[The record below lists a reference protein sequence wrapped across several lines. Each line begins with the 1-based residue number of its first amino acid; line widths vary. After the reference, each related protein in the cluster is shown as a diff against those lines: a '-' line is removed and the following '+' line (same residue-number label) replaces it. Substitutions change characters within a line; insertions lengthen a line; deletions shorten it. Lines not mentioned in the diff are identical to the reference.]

1 MGEPVALH
9 EYGAKLPEGS
19 IVVTGVGDAGRS
31 LAIRRVGDP
40 IGPYV
45 GGIVMERE
53 LAGHGWMPDAG
64 ARLHVARVLTEAG
77 RQALQRA
84 ADQWGTGIAEADYN
98 QRDDAAGL
106 ERDLEHVASIVH
118 CLGVQAHAV
127 QALPLSSIV

>member
-1 MGEPVALH
+1 M
-9 EYGAKLPEGS
+9 
-19 IVVTGVGDAGRS
+19 VTGVGDAGRS

-40 IGPYV
+40 LGPYV

-98 QRDDAAGL
+98 QRDDAAAWSGTWSTWP
-106 ERDLEHVASIVH
+106 RSCTAS
-118 CLGVQAHAV
+118 ASRRTPSRRSRS
-127 QALPLSSIV
+127 QALFDALQGSLIPFI